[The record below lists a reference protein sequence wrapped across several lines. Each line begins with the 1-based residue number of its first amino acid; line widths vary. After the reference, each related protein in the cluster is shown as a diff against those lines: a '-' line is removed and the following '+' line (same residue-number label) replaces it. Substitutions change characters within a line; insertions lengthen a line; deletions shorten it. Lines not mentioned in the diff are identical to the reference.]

1 MQQLVRETPE
11 RPIDRRF
18 GIVFPN
24 PEDIA
29 KMSPADKMVA
39 SLLAQEAGI
48 ASPVKVERP
57 VDADDAQPSA
67 VVSID
72 TAAPAR
78 PLGEND
84 VRIGST
90 SKGEPVGIDLPKLID
105 GRLLIQGNSGA
116 GKSMLLR
123 RLFEQSFGRVQQL
136 LIDPDGEFSTLKEH
150 FDVAVL
156 TAADIGRV
164 GGLTFA
170 QHLREHRYSA
180 VLDLS
185 DATAEDRLD
194 LVADLAEGLMLVAEA
209 HWHPLLVLIDEAQTL
224 APHYD
229 TGDVTADTRKRS
241 TAMLA
246 DLMGRGRKRGI
257 AGVIATQRLAETAKA
272 VVSKATNIVV
282 GRTIFDRDLE
292 RAGSLLGFTLGHSRA
307 LRTLAD
313 GEFLAIG
320 PAIAGPRRVR
330 FKAGPV
336 QSRHKG
342 AAPVVIAP
350 PTISAAD
357 AAAMLMAVPSAAR
370 QTPTAAEPDT
380 NTNHRR
386 GWSASD
392 DAIVRDGFTK
402 GLKLSAVAAL
412 LIENGGAARSLGAIS
427 VRGQTLGIKNTR
439 TVGGWSDEEYQ
450 FVLDGYEANAQIADI
465 RKSLTAAGF
474 DRSFGAIQMAAIKLG
489 VSGNRVN
496 LWTEEETTIALKAL
510 AEGRSHTEVLL
521 DLKAAGYLRGPTAI
535 HKFATKHGVV
545 RKREAY
551 TEAENEILRQRYAT
565 GTPVRDISAEIG
577 RTTSSIAAQASK
589 MGIKQR
595 RPWTEEDRQILVD
608 HQAAGK
614 KLKEA
619 AEKIGRPYANVA
631 AEAHRMG
638 LSFLKPSTERTPT

>member
-1 MQQLVRETPE
+1 MHV
-11 RPIDRRF
+11 
-18 GIVFPN
+18 G
-24 PEDIA
+24 A
-29 KMSPADKMVA
+29 
-39 SLLAQEAGI
+39 
-48 ASPVKVERP
+48 
-57 VDADDAQPSA
+57 
-67 VVSID
+67 
-72 TAAPAR
+72 
-78 PLGEND
+78 
-84 VRIGST
+84 T
-90 SKGEPVGIDLPKLID
+90 SKGEPVGIDLAKLID

-123 RLFEQSFGRVQQL
+123 RLFEKAFGRVQQL

-156 TAADIGRV
+156 TAADISRI
-164 GGLTFA
+164 GGHTFA
-170 QHLREHRYSA
+170 HHLREHRYSA
-180 VLDLS
+180 ILDLS
-185 DATAEDRLD
+185 DATSEDRLD
-194 LVADLAEGLMLVAEA
+194 IVADLAEGLLSASEQF
-209 HWHPLLVLIDEAQTL
+209 WHPLLVLVDEAQTL

-257 AGVIATQRLAETAKA
+257 AGVIATQRIAETAKA
-272 VVSKATNIVV
+272 VVSKATNVVV

-292 RAGSLLGFTLGHSRA
+292 RAGALLGFTLGHSRA

-320 PAIAGPRRVR
+320 PAIAGPRRIR
-330 FKAGPV
+330 FKAGSV
-336 QSRHKG
+336 LSRHKG
-342 AAPVVIAP
+342 RAPEILAP

-357 AAAMLMAVPSAAR
+357 ASALLMAVPSTAKL
-370 QTPTAAEPDT
+370 TPASAEPDT

-386 GWSASD
+386 GWTAEEDQLIAESYA
-392 DAIVRDGFTK
+392 K
-402 GLKLSAVAAL
+402 GMKLADIQQL
-412 LIENGGAARSLGAIS
+412 LIARGGPMRSLGALS
-427 VRGQTLGIKNTR
+427 VRGQTLGVKNSR
-439 TVGGWSDEEYQ
+439 AVGGWTDEEYQ
-450 FVLDGYEANAQIADI
+450 FVLDGYEAGAQIADI
-465 RKSLTAAGF
+465 RKSLTAAGY

-496 LWTEEETTIALKAL
+496 LWTEEETSIALAAL
-510 AEGRSHTEVLL
+510 AAGKSHTDVLI
-521 DLKAAGYLRGPTAI
+521 DLKAAGYIRGPTAI

-551 TEAENEILRQRYAT
+551 TEAENEILRQRYAA
-565 GTPVRDISAEIG
+565 GTPVKEISAEIG

-608 HQAAGK
+608 YQAAGK